1 MRVDITDYN
10 CKIKPFAFGVLC
22 ASFVVFSA
30 FSGATDS
37 KPLSFALLLCALLMI
52 FGFIRSTVCALLLTV
67 PPFIIGL
74 YTERLGIALLMCAIP
89 LAVGI
94 GAFLIRILG
103 KRSPLLLLLL
113 PLSYAV
119 AAVCGRSWISAM
131 TVIICFPASYV
142 CEYCTRSKRTRLT
155 SICAISVSLGI
166 CAAVFLA
173 VYVLNNYTGDSPFTD
188 ASEKLFDFLLKY
200 YTDEH
205 MKLAEKYT
213 QAGIDPSLLG
223 LTAYDARLYA
233 ISVFGIVPSLALTLL
248 NGIAF
253 IAHRVNITL
262 LDHAEI
268 MEIGDLINIVFRM
281 SPLSAILYI
290 TSYLVMTFAS
300 YSGSETSSMTGLIA
314 QNVYIVLLPGLTLTG
329 ILFLIGR
336 IAKKRRYI
344 IGAVAIALLAFS
356 SLNLALAVTAF
367 IGSSFILIVFF
378 KHTVSLHKDD

>member
-1 MRVDITDYN
+1 
-10 CKIKPFAFGVLC
+10 
-22 ASFVVFSA
+22 
-30 FSGATDS
+30 
-37 KPLSFALLLCALLMI
+37 
-52 FGFIRSTVCALLLTV
+52 
-67 PPFIIGL
+67 
-74 YTERLGIALLMCAIP
+74 
-89 LAVGI
+89 
-94 GAFLIRILG
+94 
-103 KRSPLLLLLL
+103 
-113 PLSYAV
+113 
-119 AAVCGRSWISAM
+119 
-131 TVIICFPASYV
+131 
-142 CEYCTRSKRTRLT
+142 
-155 SICAISVSLGI
+155 
-166 CAAVFLA
+166 
-173 VYVLNNYTGDSPFTD
+173 
-188 ASEKLFDFLLKY
+188 
-200 YTDEH
+200 

-253 IAHRVNITL
+253 VAHRVNITL

-268 MEIGDLINIVFRM
+268 MEIGDLINIVFRR